1 MMRILKTNLNSTD
14 MLQESDFKSATNN
27 NSWKLVDA
35 NHPISL
41 YVGKDENGFYAMEYV
56 GDFSINKKI
65 KSSSVISINHYKI
78 HSGDKS
84 IVFSLI
90 DERWMTQFI
99 TFCNDVS
106 KQTECLQK
114 DSSKGY
120 EAVCNA
126 YFVWQKMFKGQN
138 DILSESE
145 IKGLIGELLYL
156 KEKVIPIY
164 GPTKAIEAWSGT
176 EKTRK
181 DFSIDNTWY
190 EIKTIDVGKPTVK
203 ITSIEQLDSSIEGTL
218 AVFQVEKMAP
228 GFNGVNLNSLAE
240 SIITLFTS
248 LQDKD
253 DFISKLN
260 KAGYFPNLDYDEYVY
275 DVKKLT
281 EYCVNN
287 SLPRLKKDYIPAAV
301 ASASYELLL
310 SELETHKK

>member
-1 MMRILKTNLNSTD
+1 
-14 MLQESDFKSATNN
+14 MLQEIDFKSATN

-41 YVGKDENGFYAMEYV
+41 YVGKDANGFYAMEYV
-56 GDFSINKKI
+56 GDFIINKKI
-65 KSSSVISINHYKI
+65 KSSSVISINHYKTP
-78 HSGDKS
+78 SGEKS

-90 DERWMTQFI
+90 DERWMNQFV
-99 TFCNDVS
+99 TFCNDVC
-106 KQTECLQK
+106 KQTEHLQK
-114 DSSKGY
+114 NSSKGY

-138 DILSESE
+138 DILGESE

-156 KEKVIPIY
+156 KDIIIPKY
-164 GPTKAIEAWSGT
+164 GQTRSIEAWSGT

-203 ITSIEQLDSSIEGTL
+203 ITSIEQLDSSLDGTL

-228 GFNGVNLNSLAE
+228 GFNGVNLNSLTE

-260 KAGYFPNLDYDEYVY
+260 KAGYFSNSDYDDYVY
-275 DVKKLT
+275 DIKSLT
-281 EYCVNN
+281 EYNVNN
-287 SLPRLKKDYIPAAV
+287 SFPRLMKNSIPVAV

-310 SELETHKK
+310 SEIEKHKK

>member
-1 MMRILKTNLNSTD
+1 MLK
-14 MLQESDFKSATNN
+14 EIDFKSATN

-35 NHPISL
+35 NHPIGL

-56 GDFSINKKI
+56 GDFILNKKI
-65 KSSSVISINHYKI
+65 KSSSVISINHYKTPN
-78 HSGDKS
+78 GEKS

-90 DERWMTQFI
+90 DERWMNQFV
-99 TFCNDVS
+99 TFCNDVC
-106 KQTECLQK
+106 KQTEHLQK
-114 DSSKGY
+114 NSSKGY

-138 DILSESE
+138 DILGESE

-156 KEKVIPIY
+156 KEIIIPKY
-164 GPTKAIEAWSGT
+164 GQTRSIEAWSGT

-203 ITSIEQLDSSIEGTL
+203 ITSIEQLDSSLDGTL

-228 GFNGVNLNSLAE
+228 GFNGVNLNCLTE

-260 KAGYFPNLDYDEYVY
+260 KAGYFSNSDYDDYVY
-275 DVKKLT
+275 DIKSLT
-281 EYCVNN
+281 EYNVNN
-287 SLPRLKKDYIPAAV
+287 SFPRLMKNSIPVAV

-310 SELETHKK
+310 SELDSYKK

>member
-1 MMRILKTNLNSTD
+1 
-14 MLQESDFKSATNN
+14 MLQEIDFKSATN

-41 YVGKDENGFYAMEYV
+41 YVGRDENGFCAMEYV
-56 GDFSINKKI
+56 GDFNINKKI
-65 KSSSVISINHYKI
+65 KSSSVICINHYKI
-78 HSGDKS
+78 PSGNKS

-90 DERWMTQFI
+90 DERWMNQFI
-99 TFCNDVS
+99 TFCNDVC
-106 KQTECLQK
+106 KQTERLQK
-114 DSSKGY
+114 DSPKGY

-138 DILSESE
+138 DILGESA

-156 KEKVIPIY
+156 KNNIIPIY
-164 GPTKAIEAWSGT
+164 GTTKSIEAWSGT
-176 EKTRK
+176 DKTKK

-190 EIKTIDVGKPTVK
+190 EIKTIDVGKPTVE
-203 ITSIEQLDSSIEGTL
+203 ISSIEQLDSSTEGTL

-228 GFNGVNLNSLAE
+228 SFNGVNLNSLAE

-260 KAGYFPNLDYDEYVY
+260 KAGYFPNTDYEEFVY

-281 EYCVNN
+281 EYNVDN
-287 SLPRLKKDYIPAAV
+287 SFPRLKKDGIPVAV

-310 SELETHKK
+310 SELATHKK

>member
-1 MMRILKTNLNSTD
+1 
-14 MLQESDFKSATNN
+14 MLQEIDFKSATN

-41 YVGKDENGFYAMEYV
+41 YVGKDANGFYAMEYV
-56 GDFSINKKI
+56 GDFIINKKI
-65 KSSSVISINHYKI
+65 KSSSVISINHYKTP
-78 HSGDKS
+78 SGEKS

-90 DERWMTQFI
+90 DERWMNQFV
-99 TFCNDVS
+99 TFCNDVC
-106 KQTECLQK
+106 KQTEHLQK
-114 DSSKGY
+114 NSSKGY

-138 DILSESE
+138 DILGESE

-156 KEKVIPIY
+156 KDIIIPKY
-164 GPTKAIEAWSGT
+164 GQTRSIEAWSGT

-203 ITSIEQLDSSIEGTL
+203 ITSIEQLDSSLDGTL

-228 GFNGVNLNSLAE
+228 GFNGVNLNSLIE

-260 KAGYFPNLDYDEYVY
+260 KAGYFSNSDYDDYVY
-275 DVKKLT
+275 DIKSLT
-281 EYCVNN
+281 EYNVNN
-287 SLPRLKKDYIPAAV
+287 SFPRLRKDSIPVAV
-301 ASASYELLL
+301 SSASYELLL
-310 SELETHKK
+310 SEIESHKK

>member
-1 MMRILKTNLNSTD
+1 MLK
-14 MLQESDFKSATNN
+14 EIDFKSATN

-35 NHPISL
+35 NHPIGL

-56 GDFSINKKI
+56 GDFIINKKI
-65 KSSSVISINHYKI
+65 KSSTVISINHYKTP
-78 HSGDKS
+78 SEEKS

-90 DERWMTQFI
+90 DDRWMNQFV
-99 TFCNDVS
+99 TFCNDVC
-106 KQTECLQK
+106 KQTEHLQK
-114 DSSKGY
+114 NSSKGY

-138 DILSESE
+138 DILGESE

-156 KEKVIPIY
+156 KDIIIPQY
-164 GPTKAIEAWSGT
+164 GQTRSIEAWSGT
-176 EKTRK
+176 DKTRK

-203 ITSIEQLDSSIEGTL
+203 ISSIEQLDSSTEGTL

-260 KAGYFPNLDYDEYVY
+260 KAGYFSNSDYDEYVY
-275 DVKKLT
+275 DIKSLT
-281 EYCVNN
+281 EYNVNN
-287 SLPRLKKDYIPAAV
+287 SFPRLRKDSIPVAV
-301 ASASYELLL
+301 SSASYELIL
-310 SELETHKK
+310 SELESHKI

>member
-1 MMRILKTNLNSTD
+1 
-14 MLQESDFKSATNN
+14 MLQETDFKSATN

-35 NHPISL
+35 NHPIPL

-78 HSGDKS
+78 PSGDKS

-90 DERWMTQFI
+90 DERWKNQFI
-99 TFCNDVS
+99 TFCNDVC
-106 KQTECLQK
+106 KQTERLQK

-138 DILSESE
+138 DILGESE

-156 KEKVIPIY
+156 KDHVIPIY
-164 GPTKAIEAWSGT
+164 GPTRSIEAWSGT
-176 EKTRK
+176 DKTRK

-190 EIKTIDVGKPTVK
+190 EIKTIDVGNPTVK

-228 GFNGVNLNSLAE
+228 GFNGINLNSLAE
-240 SIITLFTS
+240 NIITMFTS

-253 DFISKLN
+253 DLISKLN
-260 KAGYFPNLDYDEYVY
+260 KAGYFPNTDYDEYVY
-275 DVKKLT
+275 DVKSLA

-287 SLPRLKKDYIPAAV
+287 SFPRLKKDSIPVAV
-301 ASASYELLL
+301 ASASYELFL

>member
-1 MMRILKTNLNSTD
+1 
-14 MLQESDFKSATNN
+14 MLQEIDFKSATN

-41 YVGKDENGFYAMEYV
+41 YVGKDANGFYAMEYV
-56 GDFSINKKI
+56 GDFIINKKI
-65 KSSSVISINHYKI
+65 KSSSVISINHYKTP
-78 HSGDKS
+78 SGEKS

-90 DERWMTQFI
+90 DERWMNQFV
-99 TFCNDVS
+99 TFCNDVC
-106 KQTECLQK
+106 KQTEHLQK
-114 DSSKGY
+114 NSSKGY

-156 KEKVIPIY
+156 KDIIIPKY
-164 GPTKAIEAWSGT
+164 GHTRSIEAWSGT

-203 ITSIEQLDSSIEGTL
+203 ITSIEQLDSSLEGTL

-228 GFNGVNLNSLAE
+228 GFNGVNLNGLTE

-260 KAGYFPNLDYDEYVY
+260 KAGYFSNSDYDDYVY
-275 DVKKLT
+275 DIKSLT
-281 EYCVNN
+281 EYNVNN
-287 SLPRLKKDYIPAAV
+287 SFPRLMKNSIPVAV

-310 SELETHKK
+310 SEIEKHKK